1 MIIYFSGAGNSHHL
15 ALRLAQLLGDHAVSM
30 ESLWEEHSPKIELRV
45 HEDLGFVMPVH
56 FGGIPAFVHDF
67 MAQMEVR
74 HAMDAPLYVYGVV
87 TFGASVGEWEKQF
100 RDAVH
105 ACGLEATATFP
116 VKMVDTYEPLFDV
129 TNTEKNNK
137 ILKQAEELIPH
148 IAESIRKKAVCLQNE
163 TNGRKMNNGKMPH
176 WMAKWQYKYYERARR
191 TKRFSVVAASCQNN
205 GVCAANCPTRC
216 IEMRTDELLP
226 VWTKEKCTLCLRCL
240 HHCPAHAI
248 RLGRNSKKHGQYPG
262 PTGTKDKEE

>member
-1 MIIYFSGAGNSHHL
+1 MIIYFSGAGNSRHL
-15 ALRLAQLLGDHAVSM
+15 ALRLAQLLGDRAVSM
-30 ESLWEEHSPKIELRV
+30 ESLWEEHSPKIELRA

-56 FGGIPAFVHDF
+56 FGGMPAFVHDF

-74 HAMDAPLYVYGVV
+74 HAMDAPFYIYGVV

-116 VKMVDTYEPLFDV
+116 VKMVDTYVPLFDV

-137 ILKQAEELIPH
+137 ILKQAEELIPR

-163 TNGRKMNNGKMPH
+163 TNGRKMNRGKIPH

-191 TKRFSVVAASCQNN
+191 TKRFSVVAVS
-205 GVCAANCPTRC
+205 
-216 IEMRTDELLP
+216 
-226 VWTKEKCTLCLRCL
+226 
-240 HHCPAHAI
+240 
-248 RLGRNSKKHGQYPG
+248 
-262 PTGTKDKEE
+262 

>member
-1 MIIYFSGAGNSHHL
+1 
-15 ALRLAQLLGDHAVSM
+15 
-30 ESLWEEHSPKIELRV
+30 
-45 HEDLGFVMPVH
+45 
-56 FGGIPAFVHDF
+56 
-67 MAQMEVR
+67 
-74 HAMDAPLYVYGVV
+74 MDAPLYVYGVV

-116 VKMVDTYEPLFDV
+116 VKMVDTYVPLFDV

-163 TNGRKMNNGKMPH
+163 TNGRKMNSGKIPH

-191 TKRFSVVAASCQNN
+191 TKRFSVESPACRHCGA
-205 GVCAANCPTRC
+205 CAANCPTRC

-226 VWTKEKCTLCLRCL
+226 VWTKEMDNIPDQWERKTK
-240 HHCPAHAI
+240 
-248 RLGRNSKKHGQYPG
+248 RNSP
-262 PTGTKDKEE
+262 PTFISSPHKGANRRLHRSAACFLSGADCRRNDRGLPR